1 MAMFSDPNAGD
12 SLDVGPPRARA
23 RGAGSDPATET
34 PGQRQTLRF
43 LCRWW
48 CSVTFY
54 PTGSAV
60 RSQVQESKYCPA
72 LKSESRGSLAGCLPV
87 QLAWPLSLSAC
98 NAWRHCGLAGLRR
111 NEIDK
116 LPWSAFRWDEGVIR
130 IERTDGDGT

>member
-1 MAMFSDPNAGD
+1 MERFACSALEPSSGG
-12 SLDVGPPRARA
+12 SLFTDGEP
-23 RGAGSDPATET
+23 
-34 PGQRQTLRF
+34 TL
-43 LCRWW
+43 L
-48 CSVTFY
+48 
-54 PTGSAV
+54 A
-60 RSQVQESKYCPA
+60 QIQESKYCPA